1 MYTTEAII
9 DKHELWFDAGDV
21 LNGSLYVS
29 ASDSDTLGHV
39 ISFFRNSSLWSDA
52 PASQVLTTQKATY
65 KAELIFVAAAEY
77 HVTGQKLLLARFSHP
92 KYPSS
97 TERWLSWLSACDAT
111 FVRISN
117 D

>member
-9 DKHELWFDAGDV
+9 DKHELWFDTGDV

-29 ASDSDTLGHV
+29 TSDSDTRNHV
-39 ISFFRNSSLWSDA
+39 ISMFRKAGFWSDV
-52 PASQVLTTQKATY
+52 PESQVLTTQKAAY
-65 KAELIFVAAAEY
+65 KAELIYVAAAEY
-77 HVTGQKLLLARFSHP
+77 HVIEQKLLLTRFNHP

-97 TERWLSWLSACDAT
+97 AERWLSWLNACDAT
-111 FVRISN
+111 FVRILN